1 VNIELSVG
9 DEIPATCPVCKKEKL
24 ASVTENLEKVKILE
38 HLSLTKDSRC
48 KGSGDEV
55 PIQK

>member
-1 VNIELSVG
+1 MNKELSVG
-9 DEIPATCPVCKKEKL
+9 SEVGVVCPVCKKEKAAL
-24 ASVTENLEKVKILE
+24 VTEDPEKAKILE
-38 HLSLTKDSRC
+38 HLSLEGDSRC